1 VPVSVKLRRGY
12 DDTELSRERFWRILD
27 GCHAAGADA
36 VTLHPRTVLQRYAG
50 PSDWEFLA
58 EAKRHVG
65 TRVLLGSGDLFTA
78 ADCLRMIRRTRVDGV
93 TAARGAI
100 GNPWLFAECRALA
113 AGKPWTPPTLA
124 EQRAVIEEHYR
135 LADETYGPRRA
146 GPIMRKFGIKYARL
160 HPKARQVRDAFV
172 AVRQPEDW
180 RAVLE
185 RWYPA

>member
-1 VPVSVKLRRGY
+1 
-12 DDTELSRERFWRILD
+12 
-27 GCHAAGADA
+27 
-36 VTLHPRTVLQRYAG
+36 
-50 PSDWEFLA
+50 
-58 EAKRHVG
+58 
-65 TRVLLGSGDLFTA
+65 
-78 ADCLRMIRRTRVDGV
+78 V

-113 AGKPWTPPTLA
+113 AGTPWSPPTLA

-180 RAVLE
+180 RAVLD